1 MVHYVIVLDGEDGT
15 GGPLCHCIRWGGRG
29 LVVHYVIV
37 LDGGQGT
44 GGPLCHCIRWG
55 GGDWWSTV
63 SLY

>member
-1 MVHYVIVLDGEDGT
+1 M
-15 GGPLCHCIRWGGRG
+15 
-29 LVVHYVIV
+29 VHYVIV

-55 GGDWWSTV
+55 QGTGGPLCHCIRWGGGDWWSTM

>member
-1 MVHYVIVLDGEDGT
+1 MVHYVIVLD
-15 GGPLCHCIRWGGRG
+15 GGRG

-55 GGDWWSTV
+55 GGDWWSTM